1 MILADRNGRKAVRL
15 VQLETPSAAFPL
27 VGRVVASL
35 VSMSCNHLGASCVS
49 LGMEHDASDRD
60 GLDQARLQ
68 LLLFGA
74 ALGPLLL
81 MMVLL
86 FVT

>member
-1 MILADRNGRKAVRL
+1 
-15 VQLETPSAAFPL
+15 
-27 VGRVVASL
+27 
-35 VSMSCNHLGASCVS
+35 
-49 LGMEHDASDRD
+49 MESDPSDRD
-60 GLDQARLQ
+60 GLDQGRLQ

>member
-1 MILADRNGRKAVRL
+1 
-15 VQLETPSAAFPL
+15 
-27 VGRVVASL
+27 
-35 VSMSCNHLGASCVS
+35 
-49 LGMEHDASDRD
+49 MEHDASDRD

>member
-1 MILADRNGRKAVRL
+1 
-15 VQLETPSAAFPL
+15 
-27 VGRVVASL
+27 
-35 VSMSCNHLGASCVS
+35 
-49 LGMEHDASDRD
+49 MEHDPIDRD
-60 GLDQARLQ
+60 GIAEDRLQ

-86 FVT
+86 FIT